1 MALNKNTSIVDY
13 LKSQGQDS
21 SYAGRK
27 KLAEQYGISGY
38 SGTAA
43 QNNSLLNS
51 LRGGSASSNGETT
64 TAPPTTD
71 AGSAP
76 QAPGPLYEQNKPTYT
91 QGQNVSQAYDDLTG
105 IESQRPGE
113 YNSQYSGQIDDIL
126 DSILNNKKFSYD
138 MNADPL
144 YQQYKDQYMRQGNLA
159 MRDTMGNAAALTG
172 GYGSTYAST
181 AGSQAYDQHLAG
193 LNDKVPQLYQ
203 LAYNM
208 YRDDQTERYNQLG
221 ALQGLDNT
229 DYGRYRDTVG
239 DWESDRSYY
248 YNKYNQTYNQDYGA
262 YQDALAAWQADRQ
275 YGYGKDRDAV
285 ADSQWQQQF
294 DYQKSYDAEQLALQ
308 KAKADEAA
316 KKQKEKDSK
325 PSYTVRGTLDKYV
338 DYAKEMLSARDDN
351 GENLYDSSNVIKY
364 MMKTEA
370 LNKEDAQRVISLA
383 GGNVDNA
390 NQALK
395 YDPYYNPQKKGYSD
409 LLQQYN
415 DTHHPNNT
423 INYIYG
429 LMQQGLITD
438 EEANDYIYELD
449 LDDILNSGGRKEEN
463 IYGKKR

>member
-43 QNNSLLNS
+43 QNTSLLNS
-51 LRGGSASSNGETT
+51 LRGGADNGNTATT
-64 TAPPTTD
+64 PPTTEP
-71 AGSAP
+71 GTTP

-105 IESQRPGE
+105 IEGQRPGE

-181 AGSQAYDQHLAG
+181 AGSQAYDQHLAR

-208 YRDDQTERYNQLG
+208 FRDDQAERYNQLG

-316 KKQKEKDSK
+316 RKAKEKDSK

-351 GENLYDSSNVIKY
+351 GENLYDSANVIKY
-364 MMKTEA
+364 MMDTEA
-370 LNKEDAQRVISLA
+370 LSKEDAQRVINLA
-383 GGNVDNA
+383 NGNLDVA
-390 NQALK
+390 NDALR
-395 YDPYYNPQKKGYSD
+395 YDPSYQGAKKTEDYLKLAERYLDNNKPDDAVEYISRLYDNEMITWEEAEDFFYQLDLEDYLKPHKKGGK
-409 LLQQYN
+409 YN
-415 DTHHPNNT
+415 
-423 INYIYG
+423 
-429 LMQQGLITD
+429 
-438 EEANDYIYELD
+438 
-449 LDDILNSGGRKEEN
+449 
-463 IYGKKR
+463 GKF